1 MRRVGILP
9 TLVTAANGFCG
20 LLAIY
25 KTQDGKYHAAA
36 MMILLAMVFDVLDGL
51 VARRAGITSRFGAY
65 LDSLSDAVSF
75 GVAPAFLVKVV
86 VESSGRNIYGAK
98 LLTGLTAIFTI
109 CALFRLARYNV
120 EHTPSEGRRAD
131 GRAVATFAGMPSPGG
146 AGVLASLIYL
156 YEDPKVLVDFGF
168 LCYVLPI
175 LCAIL
180 GYLMVSRVPYIH
192 VGTRFLRGRRDFAY
206 LFVVVV
212 LVIALIWFTE
222 EIAATS
228 FVGYGLS
235 GIVMAVRRKLRGQP
249 AEEVASEDAAAE
261 DAAAENTPEDF
272 PDSL

>member
-36 MMILLAMVFDVLDGL
+36 FMIMLAMVFDVLDGL

-86 VESSGRNIYGAK
+86 VEASGHNAYGAK
-98 LLTGLTAIFTI
+98 MLTGLTAIFTI

-131 GRAVATFAGMPSPGG
+131 GGTVATFAGMPTPGA
-146 AGVLASLIYL
+146 AGVLASLVYL
-156 YEDPKVLVDFGF
+156 HEDPRRLVDFGF
-168 LCYVLPI
+168 LCYALPV
-175 LCAIL
+175 LCALL
-180 GYLMVSRVPYIH
+180 GYLMVSRVPYTH

-212 LVIALIWFTE
+212 VVVALIFLTE
-222 EIAATS
+222 EVAAVA

-235 GIVMAVRRKLRGQP
+235 GIALAVRRKLRGEP
-249 AEEVASEDAAAE
+249 TEEVVAENLSEDL
-261 DAAAENTPEDF
+261 PEG
-272 PDSL
+272 L